1 MRILDTVR
9 MNMFIRAD
17 FLLKGCC
24 WKNFRCHMFCNST
37 ITLKGINTKDT
48 KEVITGKQNNV
59 KTLLNNK
66 I

>member
-1 MRILDTVR
+1 ML
-9 MNMFIRAD
+9 
-17 FLLKGCC
+17 
-24 WKNFRCHMFCNST
+24 CNST

-48 KEVITGKQNNV
+48 KEVITGKQNNI